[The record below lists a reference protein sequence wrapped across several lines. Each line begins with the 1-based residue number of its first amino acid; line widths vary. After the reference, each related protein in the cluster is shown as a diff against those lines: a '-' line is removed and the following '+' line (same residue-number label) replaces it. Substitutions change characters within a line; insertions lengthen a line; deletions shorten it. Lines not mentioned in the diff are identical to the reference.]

1 MKLST
6 LVDRDSV
13 QVQVAGE
20 LDALSVS
27 DFVPLI
33 DQLLQGTQ
41 RNWTVDLG
49 GLRLLDSS
57 GVMALVRTSR
67 RLRER
72 GGEMIL
78 SGATAQPLEIL
89 RLLRL
94 DRLPELSPG
103 VSKRGP

>member
-1 MKLST
+1 MKVWAI
-6 LVDRDSV
+6 VDRDSV
-13 QVQVAGE
+13 QVRVAGE

-33 DQLLQGTQ
+33 DHLLQGTQ

-49 GLRLLDSS
+49 DLRLLDSS
-57 GVMALVRTSR
+57 GVVALVRTSR
-67 RLRER
+67 RLREQ

-78 SGATAQPLEIL
+78 SGATAQPLEVL

-103 VSKRGP
+103 VSKPGP